1 MNDVIVV
8 GAGPAGLS
16 AALILA
22 RARRNVLVCDS
33 GKNRNAKAKVMHG
46 YLTRDG
52 INPLKFLQLAR
63 EELQQYK
70 VAIEFAEI
78 TKINK
83 LENKFELIDSSG
95 RALYAKKIL
104 LATGL
109 IDKLPEIEGIDNFY
123 GNNVFHCSY
132 CDGWE
137 VRDKPLAVYGKGKEA
152 VEFSLSLKTWSRDI
166 ILCTDGGTNLS
177 QVNREILEKMGIRL
191 FTQKIKNLR
200 GEDGFLSEIIFE
212 DGQSIN
218 RDALFFITGQRQRSA
233 LAEQLGCN
241 FSKEGFIITDKKQ
254 KTNIK
259 GVFAAGDAIKD
270 MKFVIVA
277 AGEGTKAGVAIN
289 IELQQEELKGMLKKF
304 KVSVSREGNDEK
316 YYP

>member
-1 MNDVIVV
+1 MNDVIIV

-33 GKNRNAKAKVMHG
+33 GKNRNARSKIMQG

-63 EELQQYK
+63 EELQEYK
-70 VAIEFAEI
+70 VAIDYTEI
-78 TKINK
+78 IKVNK
-83 LENKFELIDSSG
+83 LENKFELIDSAG

-109 IDKLPEIEGIDNFY
+109 VDKLPEIEGINEFY
-123 GNNVFHCSY
+123 GNNVFHCNY

-137 VRDKPLAVYGKGKEA
+137 VKDKPLAVYGKGKA
-152 VEFSLSLKTWSRDI
+152 AMEFSLSLKTWSKDI
-166 ILCTDGGTNLS
+166 VLCTNGGSELS
-177 QVNREILEKMGIRL
+177 KGNKEILSKLDIKI
-191 FTQKIKNLR
+191 FSQKIERLKGAN
-200 GEDGFLSEIIFE
+200 GFLTEILFKNGE
-212 DGQSIN
+212 SITI
-218 RDALFFITGQRQRSA
+218 DALFFLTSLKQRST
-233 LAEQLGCN
+233 LAEQLGCR
-241 FSKEGFIITDKKQ
+241 FSRDGFILTDKKQ
-254 KTNIK
+254 KTNIN

-277 AGEGTKAGVAIN
+277 AGEGTKAGFAIN
-289 IELQQEELKGMLKKF
+289 TELQREELEGLLKKINQ
-304 KVSVSREGNDEK
+304 E
-316 YYP
+316 

>member
-1 MNDVIVV
+1 MNDVIIV

-16 AALILA
+16 AALILG

-33 GKNRNAKAKVMHG
+33 GKNRNARSKIMHG

-70 VAIEFAEI
+70 VAIEFSEI
-78 TKINK
+78 TAVNK
-83 LENKFELIDSSG
+83 LENKFELIDTSG
-95 RALYAKKIL
+95 RAHYAKKIL

-109 IDKLPEIEGIDNFY
+109 VDKLPDLEGIDDFY

-152 VEFSLSLKTWSRDI
+152 MEFSLSLKNWSNDI
-166 ILCTDGGTNLS
+166 ILCTDGASGLTKGNL
-177 QVNREILEKMGIRL
+177 EILQKLDIKI
-191 FTQKIKNLR
+191 FTHKIKILR
-200 GEDGFLSEIIFE
+200 GSGGFLKEIVFE
-212 DGQSIN
+212 NGESAA
-218 RDALFFITGQRQRSA
+218 RDALFFITAQKQRSS
-233 LAEQLGCN
+233 LAEQLGCT
-241 FSKEGFIITDKKQ
+241 FSREGYILTDKKQ
-254 KTNIK
+254 KTNVK

-289 IELQQEELKGMLKKF
+289 TELQKEELKSLLKKINA
-304 KVSVSREGNDEK
+304 SVPGSGENNE
-316 YYP
+316 

>member
-1 MNDVIVV
+1 MNEVIII

-16 AALILA
+16 AALILG

-33 GKNRNAKAKVMHG
+33 GKNRNTRSKIMHG

-70 VAIEFAEI
+70 VAIDHSEI
-78 TKINK
+78 IRINK
-83 LENKFELIDSSG
+83 LENKFELTDSSG
-95 RALYAKKIL
+95 RVLYAKKIL

-109 IDKLPEIEGIDNFY
+109 VDNLPELDGINDFY
-123 GNNVFHCSY
+123 GNNVFHCTY

-137 VRDKPLAVYGKGKEA
+137 VRDKPLAVYGRGKA
-152 VEFSLSLKTWSRDI
+152 AMEFALSLKTWSRDI
-166 ILCTDGGTNLS
+166 ILCTEGPGDLNKS
-177 QVNREILEKMGIRL
+177 NQEILKKLDVKLIN
-191 FTQKIKNLR
+191 QKIKQLQ
-200 GEDGFLSEIIFE
+200 GAHGLLTEIIFE
-212 DGQSIN
+212 GGESIQ
-218 RDALFFITGQRQRSA
+218 REALFFITSQKQRSL

-241 FSKEGFIITDKKQ
+241 SSREGFIITDKKQ

-277 AGEGTKAGVAIN
+277 AGEGTKAGVAMN
-289 IELQQEELKGMLKKF
+289 MELQQEELKNLLKKINISHNTL
-304 KVSVSREGNDEK
+304 KNNE
-316 YYP
+316 

>member
-1 MNDVIVV
+1 MNDVIII

-16 AALILA
+16 AALILG

-33 GKNRNAKAKVMHG
+33 GKNRNIRSKIMHG

-70 VAIEFAEI
+70 VAIDHSEI
-78 TKINK
+78 IRINK
-83 LENKFELIDSSG
+83 LENKFELTDSSG
-95 RALYAKKIL
+95 RVLYAKKIL

-109 IDKLPEIEGIDNFY
+109 IDKLPELDGINDFY
-123 GNNVFHCSY
+123 GNNVFHCTY

-137 VRDKPLAVYGKGKEA
+137 VRDKSLAVYGRGKA
-152 VEFSLSLKTWSRDI
+152 AMEFALSLKTWSRDI
-166 ILCTDGGTNLS
+166 ILCTGGPGDLNKS
-177 QVNREILEKMGIRL
+177 NQEILKKLDVKL
-191 FTQKIKNLR
+191 FNQKIKRLQ
-200 GEDGFLSEIIFE
+200 GAHGLLTEIIFE
-212 DGQSIN
+212 GGESLP
-218 RDALFFITGQRQRSA
+218 RDALFFITSPKQRSP

-241 FSKEGFIITDKKQ
+241 FSREGFIITDKRQ
-254 KTNIK
+254 KTNVK

-277 AGEGTKAGVAIN
+277 AGEGTKAGVAMN
-289 IELQQEELKGMLKKF
+289 TELQQEDLKNMLKKINI
-304 KVSVSREGNDEK
+304 SHETLENNIS
-316 YYP
+316 

>member
-1 MNDVIVV
+1 MNEVIII

-16 AALILA
+16 AALILG

-33 GKNRNAKAKVMHG
+33 GKNRNIRSKIMHG

-70 VAIEFAEI
+70 VAIDHSEI
-78 TKINK
+78 IRINK
-83 LENKFELIDSSG
+83 LENKFELTDSSG
-95 RALYAKKIL
+95 RVLYAKKIL

-109 IDKLPEIEGIDNFY
+109 IDKLPELDGINDFY
-123 GNNVFHCSY
+123 GNNVFHCTY

-137 VRDKPLAVYGKGKEA
+137 VRDKSLAVYGRGKA
-152 VEFSLSLKTWSRDI
+152 AMEFALSLKTWSRDI
-166 ILCTDGGTNLS
+166 ILCTGGPGDLNKS
-177 QVNREILEKMGIRL
+177 NQEILKKLDVKL
-191 FTQKIKNLR
+191 FNQKIKRLQ
-200 GEDGFLSEIIFE
+200 GAHGLLTEIIFE
-212 DGQSIN
+212 GGESLP
-218 RDALFFITGQRQRSA
+218 RDALFFITSPKQRSP

-241 FSKEGFIITDKKQ
+241 FSREGFIITDKRQ
-254 KTNIK
+254 KTNVK

-277 AGEGTKAGVAIN
+277 AGEGTKAGVAMN
-289 IELQQEELKGMLKKF
+289 TELQQEDLKNMLKKINI
-304 KVSVSREGNDEK
+304 SHETLENNIS
-316 YYP
+316 